1 LNLLIYEHVS
11 GGCANKK
18 ISASILSEGYGM
30 LRSLISDLKTAGH
43 QVTTLLDSRLCNFN
57 PPMEAVEIFSLSSSK
72 KLEEKLRKLFG
83 AADAVYVIA
92 PESGQVLEKLVQLV
106 ESSGGTSLN
115 SYVDSIKLASDKM
128 KTYKTL
134 ENKGV
139 KVPETVL
146 LDIHEKI
153 GDITQLIRDFGY
165 PVVFKPLDG
174 VGCSG
179 SSLIRDESDIAVA
192 VKKVAQDSLN
202 NNFIVQK
209 FVKGRDVSV
218 SVFSTGDEAL
228 AVTLNRQLVTLAPP
242 DGESRYYGGAV
253 PFNHRLEIEALKTA
267 QWAVQSIRGLKGYV
281 GVDMVLAKDG
291 PVVMEVNPRL
301 TTSYIGLRKAAGFN
315 PAQAILNAT
324 FGGKLPENI
333 QPRGY
338 AFFSKVKVTPNPQI
352 ITETYKLK
360 EVVSPPFPIKGSE
373 SAYALLAAAS
383 TTPVDAEKAFYRS
396 RKRLL
401 ALYGEGD

>member
-1 LNLLIYEHVS
+1 LNLLIYECVS
-11 GGCANKK
+11 GGYTDKK
-18 ISASILSEGYGM
+18 ISASIISEGYGM

-43 QVTTLLDSRLCNFN
+43 QVTTLLDSRLCSFN
-57 PPMEAVEIFSLSSSK
+57 PPMEAVETVSVSSSK
-72 KLEEKLRKLFG
+72 ELVEKLRKLSST
-83 AADAVYVIA
+83 ADAVYVIA
-92 PESGQVLEKLVQLV
+92 PESGQVLEKLVELV

-115 SYVDSIKLASDKM
+115 CYIDSIKLASNKM
-128 KTYKTL
+128 NTYETL
-134 ENKGV
+134 DNKKV

-146 LDIHEKI
+146 LDIHEKT
-153 GDITQLIRDFGY
+153 GDIKQLIRDWGY

-174 VGCSG
+174 VGCYG

-192 VKKVAQDSLN
+192 VKKVAQDSLSD
-202 NNFIVQK
+202 NFIVQK

-218 SVFSTGDEAL
+218 SVFSTGDEAM
-228 AVTLNRQLVTLAPP
+228 AVTLNRQLITLAPP
-242 DGESRYYGGAV
+242 DGKSRYHGGAV
-253 PFNHRLEIEALKTA
+253 PFNHRLEMEALKTA
-267 QWAVQSIRGLKGYV
+267 QRAVKSIRGLKGYV

-333 QPRGY
+333 QTRGY
-338 AFFSKVKVTPNPQI
+338 AFFLKVKVPPSPQI

-360 EVVSPPFPIKGSE
+360 NVVSPPFPIEGSE
-373 SAYALLAAAS
+373 SAYALLATSS
-383 TTPVDAEKAFYRS
+383 TTLVGAKEAFYRA